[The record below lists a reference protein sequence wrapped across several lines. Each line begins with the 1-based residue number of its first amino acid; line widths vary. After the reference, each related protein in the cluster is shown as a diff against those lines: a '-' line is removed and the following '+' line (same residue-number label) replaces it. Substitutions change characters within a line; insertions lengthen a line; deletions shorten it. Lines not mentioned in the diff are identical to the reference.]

1 MLGNAVRG
9 SRVRRR
15 LRLLLHAVRPR
26 SVLGLEARIE
36 LRRIL
41 VDWLSGP
48 RPRGLSAHALPVGPS
63 APVLER
69 VIVAPGL
76 STTLHTWPPRAL
88 HRLGE
93 TLVDGRT
100 GIAVV
105 EGRVL
110 HQSGSVSPDKRS
122 KAHRWHVVPYLS
134 GVARRGDR
142 ASLAIDRPV
151 HHLGHI
157 PRGNYYHWLVEVLPR
172 LLMVVEHE
180 PDTLVLTPPLATFA
194 EEALELLGIEYRVLT
209 RPVRAASLLVVDA
222 PEQGRPHP
230 REAELIHLAGLH
242 ALRSAGRTPEAKRVY
257 VSRRRDARSLSDEHL
272 VERELEELEFVTFD
286 PESHPRWIDQVALF
300 AGAELVVGPHGAGL
314 SNAAFLPDS
323 AHVVELQPDAYT
335 AEMFAILCAA
345 RGIRHTAL
353 RLPVEEGA
361 GRYGTAE
368 EALKL
373 LGPLLPR

>member
-1 MLGNAVRG
+1 
-9 SRVRRR
+9 VRRR
-15 LRLLLHAVRPR
+15 LRLLLDAGRPW

-36 LRRIL
+36 LRRML

-48 RPRGLSAHALPVGPS
+48 RPRGVSAHALPVG
-63 APVLER
+63 AAGPVLER
-69 VIVAPGL
+69 VTVVPGL
-76 STTLHTWPPRAL
+76 STTVHTWPSRAL

-93 TLVDGRT
+93 TLIDGRT
-100 GIAVV
+100 GIAVF

-122 KAHRWHVVPYLS
+122 KAHSWHVVPYLS

-142 ASLAIDRPV
+142 AALAINRPV

-157 PRGNYYHWLVEVLPR
+157 PRGNYYHWLMEVLPR

-180 PDTLVLTPPLATFA
+180 PDTVVLTPPLAAFA

-209 RPVRAASLLVVDA
+209 RPVRAGSLLVVDA
-222 PEQGRPHP
+222 PESGCPHP
-230 REAELIHLAGLH
+230 REVELIRAAGLS
-242 ALRSAGRTPEAKRVY
+242 ALRATGRTPEARRIY
-257 VSRRRDARSLSDEHL
+257 VSRRGDARSLSEEHL
-272 VERELEELEFVTFD
+272 VERRLGELGFVTFE
-286 PESHPRWIDQVALF
+286 PRSHPRWVDQVALF

-314 SNAAFLPDS
+314 SNAAFLPDV
-323 AHVVELQPDAYT
+323 AHVIELQPEAYT
-335 AEMFAILCAA
+335 AEMFAVICAA
-345 RGIRHTAL
+345 RGIRHTPL

-368 EALKL
+368 TALRL
-373 LGPLLPR
+373 LEPLLSN